1 MALPPRMSLLRWSAT
16 LTIAAAGGWA
26 ATRIGAPL
34 PWLLGA
40 LAATGVSAAAGLRPF
55 GAAIVLPDIA
65 RMAFI
70 PVIGVLIGGAFT
82 PQTLAQIPGWWPALL
97 TVLLF
102 TPAAHAVN
110 YLIFRRAGALS
121 RSTAFFA
128 GMPGGL
134 IESVELGA
142 ERGADVAMVTVLQ
155 FARIALVV
163 TAVPLLFSL
172 AQGEAVG
179 SAAGVT
185 ISGGGPLSLREASFL
200 ALIGA
205 AGFFG
210 ARALRMPAGQIL
222 GPVVL
227 SAAAHGAGLTDAAPP
242 GWLVAV
248 AQVVIG
254 AGLGQ
259 RFSGV
264 SGRMLARCFGLSAL
278 SVAAMLLLGAALG
291 TVVEAIGTAPVEI
304 MLLALAPGGV
314 VEMGLIALSLS
325 ASPIFVTAHHM
336 VRIIWTVAFALGAW
350 RVLSARRERGSGS

>member
-1 MALPPRMSLLRWSAT
+1 
-16 LTIAAAGGWA
+16 
-26 ATRIGAPL
+26 
-34 PWLLGA
+34 
-40 LAATGVSAAAGLRPF
+40 
-55 GAAIVLPDIA
+55 
-65 RMAFI
+65 
-70 PVIGVLIGGAFT
+70 
-82 PQTLAQIPGWWPALL
+82 
-97 TVLLF
+97 
-102 TPAAHAVN
+102 
-110 YLIFRRAGALS
+110 
-121 RSTAFFA
+121 
-128 GMPGGL
+128 
-134 IESVELGA
+134 
-142 ERGADVAMVTVLQ
+142 MVTVLQ

-210 ARALRMPAGQIL
+210 ARALRLPAGQIL

-227 SAAAHGAGLTDAAPP
+227 SAVAHGAGLTDAAPP

-264 SGRMLARCFGLSAL
+264 GGRMLARCFGLSAL

-291 TVVEAIGTAPVEI
+291 GVVQAIGTAPVEI

-350 RVLSARRERGSGS
+350 RLLPARKGSAPDA

>member
-1 MALPPRMSLLRWSAT
+1 MPRPDRAHLLRWGAT
-16 LTIAAAGGWA
+16 LALGGAGGWV

-40 LAATGVSAAAGLRPF
+40 LAATGAAAALKLRVAGGPVAF
-55 GAAIVLPDIA
+55 PNGPRLV
-65 RMAFI
+65 FI

-82 PQTLAQIPGWWPALL
+82 PDTLAQMPLWWPALL
-97 TVLLF
+97 SVLLF
-102 TPAAHAVN
+102 VPAAHAAN
-110 YLIFRRAGALS
+110 YAVFRRLGGLDRPTS
-121 RSTAFFA
+121 FYA

-134 IESVELGA
+134 IESIELGSA
-142 ERGADVAMVTVLQ
+142 RGADPALVTVLQ

-163 TAVPLLFSL
+163 TALPLIFSV
-172 AQGEAVG
+172 AEGQAVG
-179 SAAGVT
+179 SA
-185 ISGGGPLSLREASFL
+185 GGARIEGHGPLTLREAAFL

-210 ARALRMPAGQIL
+210 ARAVRLPAGQIL
-222 GPVVL
+222 GPVIL

-242 GWLVAV
+242 QWLVSL

-254 AGLGQ
+254 TGLGQ

-264 SGRMLARCFGLSAL
+264 DGRTLRRCFALSGA
-278 SVAAMLLLGAALG
+278 SVAAMLAIGAAIALAIDALG
-291 TVVEAIGTAPVEI
+291 VASFAV

-325 ASPIFVTAHHM
+325 ASPIFVTAHHL
-336 VRIIWTVAFALGAW
+336 VRIVATVVVALWAW
-350 RVLSARRERGSGS
+350 RWLTRHG